1 MHVPL
6 IVTRVLST
14 TKAHL
19 SQVTSCPQPASD
31 IAIPIATGDTYCASA
46 FVRSQAGGTASGSF
60 TLWMLG
66 DGNENGTRTY
76 RGLSTKENWTPVS
89 TCATATHSHSA
100 LRIQFYPGP
109 NRGTTNIDDVAFGNF
124 RDLPKQQ
131 LTSSRRPRVQ
141 GRARVGRTLTARPGS
156 WLPATSQSRYRWMR
170 GGRPIAGASGRR
182 YRLRSADRGKRVAVN
197 VTAKGFG
204 YLSATVPSASTRRV
218 RGKRGRLRPP
228 GGGQHLFNRNPG
240 LDGHAS

>member
-1 MHVPL
+1 MPL

-76 RGLSTKENWTPVS
+76 RGPLHQGELDAGLHVRHHDSQPQRTTHPVLPRAQQGHHQHRRRLLS
-89 TCATATHSHSA
+89 
-100 LRIQFYPGP
+100 
-109 NRGTTNIDDVAFGNF
+109 GNF

-131 LTSSRRPRVQ
+131 LTLGSRRPRVQ

-204 YLSATVPSASTRRV
+204 ESSSATVPSASTRRV
-218 RGKRGRLRPP
+218 RGK
-228 GGGQHLFNRNPG
+228 
-240 LDGHAS
+240 